1 VNELV
6 AIAAVVLIDI
16 TLAADNAVIVG
27 LAASRVAPE
36 VRTKAVF
43 WGIAGAVALRLAFA
57 RFVTQIISIIGLK
70 LAGGL
75 VLLWVCWKMF
85 RELRDT
91 ASGQH
96 GPTGLSG
103 PRMGLWRAVA
113 HMIIADVSM
122 SLDNVLAIA
131 GAAHGS
137 TLVLVVGLTI
147 SVILMAIASTLVAKL
162 LIRVPWIAWI
172 GLAVVVVVA
181 CDMIWRGFFE
191 IEPHVLG

>member
-1 VNELV
+1 MDELV

-16 TLAADNAVIVG
+16 TLAADNAIIVG

-36 VRTKAVF
+36 LRTKAVF
-43 WGIAGAVALRLAFA
+43 WGIVGAVALRLAFA
-57 RFVTQIISIIGLK
+57 RFVIQIISIIGLK

-75 VLLWVCWKMF
+75 LLLWVCWKMF
-85 RELRDT
+85 RELRET
-91 ASGQH
+91 SAGH
-96 GPTGLSG
+96 GPAAPSG

-131 GAAHGS
+131 GAARGS
-137 TLVLVVGLTI
+137 TLVLIVGLTI

-162 LIRVPWIAWI
+162 LSRVPWIAWI
-172 GLAVVVVVA
+172 GLAVVVFVA

-191 IEPHVLG
+191 IEPHVFR

>member
-1 VNELV
+1 
-6 AIAAVVLIDI
+6 
-16 TLAADNAVIVG
+16 
-27 LAASRVAPE
+27 
-36 VRTKAVF
+36 
-43 WGIAGAVALRLAFA
+43 
-57 RFVTQIISIIGLK
+57 
-70 LAGGL
+70 
-75 VLLWVCWKMF
+75 
-85 RELRDT
+85 
-91 ASGQH
+91 
-96 GPTGLSG
+96 
-103 PRMGLWRAVA
+103 MGLWRAVA